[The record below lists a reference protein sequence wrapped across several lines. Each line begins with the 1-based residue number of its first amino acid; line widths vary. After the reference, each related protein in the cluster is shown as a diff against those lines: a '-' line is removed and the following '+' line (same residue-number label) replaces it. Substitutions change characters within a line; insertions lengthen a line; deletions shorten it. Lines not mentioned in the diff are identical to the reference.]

1 MNLAKLS
8 IQRPVFIACTV
19 ILIVVVGIVSFG
31 KLGVENFPDM
41 SIPTIS
47 VNVTYPGAAPNEI
60 ETLVAKPIEDELS
73 TISGLKKLRSICNE
87 GSAVIVAEFSSETV
101 ISYAE
106 QQIRDKVAFAKKKL
120 PAELEEPV
128 IKRLDPADQPILSIS
143 LQSKLSDNEFYDFAS
158 ETIKQRLISVS
169 NVGSVDIVGGRKKEI
184 WVELDR
190 NQLKARNLSAS
201 QVSQRIAAGGANIP
215 AGKVRG
221 EESDLSFRTINEYRS
236 FDEIR
241 NVPISFLN
249 NEIPIQLSDVG
260 RVLVGSEDITSLAYW
275 NGKPALFL
283 LVYKQS
289 GANSVQV
296 AEGVKKKVND
306 LQKEFPEVTFDYY
319 NDSSKVVKDNVWDVE
334 ESIYIGI
341 ALTIIVVLF
350 FLGSVRSTLI
360 TGLALPTSLLGSFIL
375 MGLAGFTINQMTL
388 LAMSLAVGLLIDDA
402 IVVRENIHRHKEMG
416 KDSKQAALDGT
427 KEVTLAVLATTF
439 AILAVFGPIAFID
452 GVIGQILRPFGLTVC
467 FALLISLYDAL
478 TIAPMMSAYFGG
490 ELKTKEPNKIEK
502 FLSIPLHAFD
512 RFQEKLT
519 NGYVKTLEVSTKHP
533 LLVLAI
539 ALFIFVSSI
548 FVSKTLK
555 SEFIPTQDLGQFT
568 VTFELPPGSSV
579 EATKKLNEEVN
590 ALLRSKKE
598 VYLTAGYVKQ
608 NKIDIYVELVS
619 SKKRKLNTP
628 QFKEYIRKELI
639 PYADAK
645 PIVKNYDAIGGGQR
659 SFSFVITGNDA
670 EKMESYSKLLF
681 EKIKKIPDLTDPDI
695 SLREGAPEFKI
706 VPKGEQIVRLGVN
719 PQSLGRELRT
729 IVEGD
734 TSAVFRENNLEY
746 DIRVRMLENQRNI
759 EKNFNQVMV
768 PNINGY
774 LVPLSFV
781 TSGVSTTGPATI
793 QRQNRSRSVEISAD
807 TDPNGRGSGYTMSE
821 LQRILKED
829 LPLPEGIKVS
839 YSGQT
844 ENLES
849 TGKNMAI
856 ALGLG
861 VVFIYLV
868 LASLYESFII
878 PISIL
883 VVIPLAMTGA
893 FFGLFLTGK
902 SMDIFANIGMILLF
916 GLATKNSIL
925 LIDFAKDLQNTGVDT
940 RTALIE
946 AGRARLRPILM
957 TSIALIA
964 GMLPVAIGL
973 NEASKQRTSMGVTVI
988 GGLISSTILTLY
1000 VIPAV
1005 YQYIT
1010 RLIDSMKKRKK

>member
-1 MNLAKLS
+1 MMQS
-8 IQRPVFIACTV
+8 
-19 ILIVVVGIVSFG
+19 VV
-31 KLGVENFPDM
+31 
-41 SIPTIS
+41 
-47 VNVTYPGAAPNEI
+47 
-60 ETLVAKPIEDELS
+60 
-73 TISGLKKLRSICNE
+73 
-87 GSAVIVAEFSSETV
+87 
-101 ISYAE
+101 
-106 QQIRDKVAFAKKKL
+106 DK
-120 PAELEEPV
+120 
-128 IKRLDPADQPILSIS
+128 D
-143 LQSKLSDNEFYDFAS
+143 
-158 ETIKQRLISVS
+158 
-169 NVGSVDIVGGRKKEI
+169 
-184 WVELDR
+184 
-190 NQLKARNLSAS
+190 
-201 QVSQRIAAGGANIP
+201 
-215 AGKVRG
+215 
-221 EESDLSFRTINEYRS
+221 
-236 FDEIR
+236 
-241 NVPISFLN
+241 
-249 NEIPIQLSDVG
+249 
-260 RVLVGSEDITSLAYW
+260 
-275 NGKPALFL
+275 LFL
-283 LVYKQS
+283 
-289 GANSVQV
+289 
-296 AEGVKKKVND
+296 
-306 LQKEFPEVTFDYY
+306 
-319 NDSSKVVKDNVWDVE
+319 
-334 ESIYIGI
+334 
-341 ALTIIVVLF
+341 
-350 FLGSVRSTLI
+350 
-360 TGLALPTSLLGSFIL
+360 
-375 MGLAGFTINQMTL
+375 
-388 LAMSLAVGLLIDDA
+388 
-402 IVVRENIHRHKEMG
+402 
-416 KDSKQAALDGT
+416 
-427 KEVTLAVLATTF
+427 
-439 AILAVFGPIAFID
+439 
-452 GVIGQILRPFGLTVC
+452 
-467 FALLISLYDAL
+467 
-478 TIAPMMSAYFGG
+478 
-490 ELKTKEPNKIEK
+490 
-502 FLSIPLHAFD
+502 
-512 RFQEKLT
+512 
-519 NGYVKTLEVSTKHP
+519 
-533 LLVLAI
+533 
-539 ALFIFVSSI
+539 
-548 FVSKTLK
+548 
-555 SEFIPTQDLGQFT
+555 
-568 VTFELPPGSSV
+568 
-579 EATKKLNEEVN
+579 
-590 ALLRSKKE
+590 
-598 VYLTAGYVKQ
+598 
-608 NKIDIYVELVS
+608 
-619 SKKRKLNTP
+619 
-628 QFKEYIRKELI
+628 
-639 PYADAK
+639 
-645 PIVKNYDAIGGGQR
+645 
-659 SFSFVITGNDA
+659 FVITGNDA

>member
-19 ILIVVVGIVSFG
+19 ILIVVVGLVSFS

-41 SIPTIS
+41 SIPMIS
-47 VNVTYPGAAPNEI
+47 VNATYPGAAPSEI

-73 TISGLKKLRSICNE
+73 TISGLKKVRSICNE
-87 GSAVIVAEFSSETV
+87 GSVVIVAEFTSDTV
-101 ISYAE
+101 IREAE
-106 QQIRDKVAFAKKKL
+106 QQVRDKVSFAKKKL
-120 PAELEEPV
+120 PAEVEEPI

-143 LQSKLSDNEFYDFAS
+143 LQSELEDNEFYDFAS

-190 NQLKARNLSAS
+190 NKLKSRNISAS
-201 QVSQRIAAGGANIP
+201 QVSQKVAAGGANIP

-221 EESDLSFRTINEYRS
+221 ENSDLSFRTINEYRS

-241 NVPISFLN
+241 NVPINFLN

-260 RVLVGSEDITSLAYW
+260 RVVVGSEDVTSLAYW

-289 GANSVQV
+289 GSNSVEV
-296 AEGVKKKVND
+296 AESVKKRIDVLK
-306 LQKEFPEVTFDYY
+306 KEFPNVKFDYY

-341 ALTIIVVLF
+341 ALTVIVVLF

-388 LAMSLAVGLLIDDA
+388 LALSLAVGLLIDDA

-416 KDSKQAALDGT
+416 KDSKQAALEGT

-490 ELKTKEPNKIEK
+490 EHHPKEPGKIEK
-502 FLSIPLHAFD
+502 FLSVPLHAFD
-512 RFQEKLT
+512 KFQEKLT
-519 NGYVKTLEVSTKHP
+519 NVYVKSLEISTKHP
-533 LLVLAI
+533 LFVVSVAV
-539 ALFIFVSSI
+539 FIFVSSI

-579 EATKKLNEEVN
+579 EATKRLNEEVN
-590 ALLRSKKE
+590 QLIRSKKE
-598 VYLTAGYVKQ
+598 VQLTAGYIKQ
-608 NKIDIYVELVS
+608 NKIDIYVELVPA
-619 SKKRKLNTP
+619 KQRKVNTP
-628 QFKEYIRKELI
+628 QFKEYIRKELS
-639 PYADAK
+639 PYVYAK
-645 PIVKNYDAIGGGQR
+645 PIVKNFDAIGGGQR
-659 SFSFVITGNDA
+659 SFSFVITGNEA
-670 EKMESYSKLLF
+670 EELETYSKLVF

-706 VPKGEQIVRLGVN
+706 LPKGDQIVKLGVN
-719 PQSLGRELRT
+719 PQALGRELRT
-729 IVEGD
+729 NVEGD
-734 TSAVFRENNLEY
+734 TPAVFREKSFEY
-746 DIRVRMLENQRNI
+746 DIRVRMLEDQRNI
-759 EKNFNQVMV
+759 QKNFHEVFV

-774 LVPLSFV
+774 MVPLSYV
-781 TSGVSTTGPATI
+781 SSGISTTGPATI
-793 QRQNRSRSVEISAD
+793 QRQNRNRSVEISAD
-807 TDPNGRGSGYTMSE
+807 TDPNGRGSGYVMSE

-829 LPLPEGIKVS
+829 LPLPDGIKIS

-893 FFGLFLTGK
+893 FYGLFLTGK

-973 NEASKQRTSMGVTVI
+973 NEASKQRTSMGITVI

-1010 RLIDSMKKRKK
+1010 RLIESFSKKKK